1 MAHAASRFTGLIA
14 SSVAL
19 LILAACGGGED
30 ELPGGAPDALATP
43 EQVRA
48 QLTFVIAHLPL
59 PRLEPTV
66 APTPF
71 TCTSGGSREVTE
83 ATVASPFLASPLPV
97 ERVAFTDCMQYSG
110 PDNDPQS
117 SFARR
122 HGMQETGALPQQPNG
137 TRIRYEGDGVDAAT
151 PLELQLRSALPN
163 GVYEE
168 DHFLWRRLHHSE
180 RTTFFGLFRRSES
193 RIATRRELSIRYPDG
208 ARFEGSYRFGSDT
221 EPVAIES
228 RNGMWKVNGQYAIET
243 ALCQTGTLQVQTVR
257 DLAFDEAQNR
267 FVGGRLRFSMEGASA
282 EAEFGADG
290 QVRLTGA
297 QGQQLQEPWQP
308 GIQPWNSECFAAT
321 EG

>member
-1 MAHAASRFTGLIA
+1 MSHAACRHTGLVA

-19 LILAACGGGED
+19 FVLTACGGGED

-48 QLTFVIAHLPL
+48 QLTFVVAHMPL
-59 PRLEPTV
+59 PRVEPAV

-83 ATVASPFLASPLPV
+83 ATVASPFLASALPV

-110 PDNDPQS
+110 PASDPQS
-117 SFARR
+117 SFTRR
-122 HGMQETGALPQQPNG
+122 HGMQESGVMQQPNG
-137 TRIRYEGDGVDAAT
+137 TRIRYEGDGMDTTT
-151 PLELQLRSALPN
+151 PLELQRRSALPN

-168 DHFLWRRLHHSE
+168 DHFLWRRFHHSE

-208 ARFEGSYRFGSDT
+208 ARFGGSYRFGSDA

-243 ALCQTGTLQVQTVR
+243 ALCQTGTLLVQTVQ
-257 DLAFDEAQNR
+257 DLAFDEARHR

-290 QVRLTGA
+290 SVRLTGA
-297 QGQQLQEPWQP
+297 QGQQLQEPWEP
-308 GIQPWNSECFAAT
+308 GIEPWNSECFAAT
-321 EG
+321 GG